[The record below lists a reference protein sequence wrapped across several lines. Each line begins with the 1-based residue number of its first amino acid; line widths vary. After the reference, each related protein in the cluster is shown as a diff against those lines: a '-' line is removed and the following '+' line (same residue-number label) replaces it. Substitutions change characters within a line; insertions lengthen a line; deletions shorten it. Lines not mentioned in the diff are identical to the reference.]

1 MNRIDPEPKKEEA
14 YLAYDW
20 PVVSVKFAERREPSV
35 LRGFVEVAEQRRS
48 KRVLTPASH
57 EVVVGALLFALKP
70 RFRKEGDALARTR
83 GLSLSAGALHPISV
97 LLFDREAVFRVNAEA
112 STLDRLKF
120 SESSYAAWLKKCRQ
134 VLPQAD
140 GTFMVLVADMARPH
154 SAYENSESLVWRD
167 AGAMLQTMSLV
178 SEVFGLGF
186 CPLGML
192 GNEVVAAL
200 PENENLLAVGA
211 AVIGFPSTGQES

>member
-1 MNRIDPEPKKEEA
+1 MNRIDPEPKKEKA
-14 YLAYDW
+14 YSAYNW
-20 PVVSVKFAERREPSV
+20 PVLSTKFAERREPSV

-57 EVVVGALLFALKP
+57 DVVVGALLFALQP
-70 RFRKEGDALARTR
+70 RFRKEGDALNRTR

-97 LLFDREAVFRVNAEA
+97 LLFDRDAVFRVNAEA
-112 STLDRLKF
+112 LTLDRLKF
-120 SESSYAAWLKKCRQ
+120 SESSCTAWLMKCRQ

-140 GTFMVLVADMARPH
+140 GTFMVLVADMARPQ

-178 SEVFGLGF
+178 SELFGLGF

-192 GNEVVAAL
+192 GNEVVSAL
-200 PENENLLAVGA
+200 PRNENLLAVGA
-211 AVIGFPSTGQES
+211 AVIGLPATGQKP